1 MPVTSLMNESGRTIA
16 ITGGAGRVGRL
27 VASILREG
35 GNRVRILDLPQANFE
50 GLEGFENMPGDIGD
64 ETYLAAALGGVD
76 VVVHLA
82 AILPPVAEEQPD
94 LTRRVNVEGTRR
106 VLRAMESAMPQ
117 SLLVFSSSVVV
128 YGDTQM
134 RKPPVDTSVPTR
146 GLGAYPESKIAA
158 EEAVL
163 SSGVRS
169 VILRI
174 SGVSAPDFLLP
185 PEVWPFTSNQRME
198 FVHVADVAA
207 AVAAAAAISPA
218 AVGAIHNIAGGE
230 TWRMTGQDYSDA
242 YLDAFQMPSGEAQF
256 LDVSESFDYY
266 DTESAVLSLGFSP
279 TSFGQFHASLVEAIA
294 RALS

>member
-1 MPVTSLMNESGRTIA
+1 MNGSGLTVA

-27 VASILREG
+27 MASSLREG

-50 GLEGFENMPGDIGD
+50 GLEGLENMPGDICD
-64 ETYLAAALGGVD
+64 ERYLAAALGGAD

-94 LTRRVNVEGTRR
+94 LTRRVNIEGTRS
-106 VLRAMESAMPQ
+106 VLRAMKLVVPE

-134 RKPPVDTSVPTR
+134 RKPPIDTSVPRSGR
-146 GLGAYPESKIAA
+146 GPYPQSKIAA

-163 SSGVRS
+163 ASGVRS

-174 SGVSAPDFLLP
+174 SGVSVPDFLLP
-185 PEVWPFTSNQRME
+185 PEVWPFTANQRME
-198 FVHVADVAA
+198 FVHVADVAG
-207 AVAAAAAISPA
+207 AVAAAATLDPGQVS
-218 AVGAIHNIAGGE
+218 AIHNIAGGE

-242 YLDAFQMPSGEAQF
+242 YLDAFQMPSAEAQF

-266 DTESAVLSLGFSP
+266 DTESAVLSFGFSP
-279 TSFGQFHASLVEAIA
+279 TSFEQFQKLLVEAIA
-294 RALS
+294 RAFS